1 MIYRETISEE
11 MLRIASVIFD
21 NLDKEYYL
29 AGGTA
34 LALQIGHRKSI
45 DLDYF
50 INKNIDTLKL
60 RNTLFELFKN
70 QKIEITYEDKNTL
83 WCIIDGVKVS
93 FISRFDPLIDPIFV
107 VDNFRLAGISDL
119 IVMKLSAVC
128 GRDEYKDYFDLAC
141 ISTLT
146 DVRLWNNL
154 WSQVYK
160 NNDPMSFII
169 SLANVDS
176 VTEVPLDIFDKFK
189 NISVKNILHKVVLD
203 IKNFIF

>member
-146 DVRLWNNL
+146 DIRLWND
-154 WSQVYK
+154 WWQKVYK
-160 NNDPMSFII
+160 NSDPISYII
-169 SLANVDS
+169 ALANVNNVLD
-176 VTEVPLDIFDKFK
+176 VPLDIADNFK
-189 NISVKNILHKVVLD
+189 NISVKNMLSKTVLD
-203 IKNFIF
+203 IKNLIF